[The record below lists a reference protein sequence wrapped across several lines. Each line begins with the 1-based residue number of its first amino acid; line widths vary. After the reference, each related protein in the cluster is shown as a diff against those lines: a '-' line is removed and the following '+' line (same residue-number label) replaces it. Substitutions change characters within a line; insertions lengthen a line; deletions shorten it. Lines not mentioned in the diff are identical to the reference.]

1 MINRRDFCRNI
12 LAAPVLTR
20 AMGFDARLPED
31 ESRTTPGGF
40 PLSDYTPYG
49 YLDNPF
55 HSWNLHRS
63 GVIRSSPGIGY
74 GFYFPAGPGGY
85 FDFTKNGI
93 YEAHLRLGFLIN
105 RRRFWTPEDFRAV
118 QLTSPYHSKNLHTF
132 AFTENGTTVE
142 STFLQVDE
150 NSLAARVSIH
160 SQPAQS
166 IRLMAVLDCKLG
178 GAAWWGRDGLVG
190 NYDAPT
196 DIACIRSFA
205 AGKVF
210 VMRSDLRSAAHFV
223 GVESADLD
231 SWFVSPSKI
240 DKGLSYYPNPLRAAL
255 LFEVDVPANSITERT
270 IVLTRADNAALAF
283 DQAHESLGK
292 AREVYA
298 RKHAE
303 DAEFWST
310 APQLEGDWPAHW
322 KHGWVYDFE
331 TLRMMV
337 RRPLGIYK
345 HPWDAMQIQ
354 APRTVLAESS
364 IDMWALSYADS
375 DTAKDVVLGT
385 FANAPSDAVPCSR
398 EDGEMNMVAA
408 DGSECGTSISW
419 CYPFFCVAS
428 IWSRN
433 PDKKWLSEIYPLLTR
448 FLRWTLENRT
458 DAEGFVVGK
467 CSWETGMDT
476 ATRFLIEQP
485 TGGELIDFLRIV
497 ELQAATS
504 QAAGIMAHFA
514 DVLGDT
520 SARDEWLKK
529 QRLYTEKTQTLW
541 KEDWFYDFDTRN
553 GQLVTSIPRDI
564 GQVGPVFCG
573 IASNEQIAKMR
584 PTWHK
589 FFSDSIAGLPSSA
602 GTGDWRDGLHWSSLV
617 LPYVES
623 VWWAGDLELA
633 SEVVHAI
640 AERVYAS
647 TDRRSLGFHS
657 SENKPSNTPKLGW
670 PGINCEV
677 WGAQGAYGGEGYG
690 WGAVLPAH
698 IIRNIAGF
706 RDPEREDE
714 LPLSP
719 NLPKSF
725 MVSGRNYR
733 IRNLHYRGNLLDLTF
748 HVLDSQR
755 IQVEGSW
762 SGPLRSVGVKDAA
775 GATVTLDGNGAS
787 WHFIAANH
795 HPYSMRLTGV
805 I

>member
-1 MINRRDFCRNI
+1 MINRRDFCRSM
-12 LAAPVLTR
+12 LAAPILTR
-20 AMGFDARLPED
+20 GMGFAARPAED
-31 ESRTTPGGF
+31 GSQNSGGGF
-40 PLSDYTPYG
+40 PLSNYTPYG

-105 RRRFWTPEDFRAV
+105 QRRFWTPEDFRAE
-118 QLTSPYHSKNLHTF
+118 QLTSPYHTKNLHTF
-132 AFTENGTTVE
+132 AFTENSAIVE

-150 NSLAARVSIH
+150 NSIAARLSIH
-160 SQPAQS
+160 SQQAQS
-166 IRLMAVLDCKLG
+166 IRVIAVLDCKLG

-190 NYDAPT
+190 NYASRI

-210 VMRSDLRSAAHFV
+210 LMTSDLRSGAHFI
-223 GVESADLD
+223 GAEDADLD
-231 SWFVSPSKI
+231 SWLRSPRKI
-240 DKGLSYYPNPLRAAL
+240 EKRLSYYPNPLRAAL
-255 LFEVDVPANSITERT
+255 LFEVDVAANANIEHT
-270 IVLTRADNAALAF
+270 IVMTRADNAALAF
-283 DQAHESLGK
+283 DQARESLG
-292 AREVYA
+292 RTGEVFA
-298 RKHAE
+298 AKHAE
-303 DAEFWST
+303 DTEFWST

-364 IDMWALSYADS
+364 IDMWALSYADPA
-375 DTAKDVVLGT
+375 TAKEVVLGI
-385 FANAPSDAVPCSR
+385 FANAPSDGVPCSR
-398 EDGEMNMVAA
+398 ENGEMNMVAA

-419 CYPFFCVAS
+419 CYPLFCAAS
-428 IWSRN
+428 IWSRD
-433 PDKKWLSEIYPLLTR
+433 PDRQWLSELYPLVTR

-458 DAEGFVVGK
+458 DADGFVIGK

-485 TGGELIDFLRIV
+485 TGGEVIEFLRIV

-504 QAAGIMAHFA
+504 QAAGVLAHFA
-514 DVLGDT
+514 DVIGDT
-520 SARDEWLKK
+520 SSRDEWLKR
-529 QRLYTEKTQTLW
+529 QRLYAEKTQRLW
-541 KEDWFYDFDTRN
+541 KDHWFYDFDTRN
-553 GQLVTSIPRDI
+553 GQLVTFITPDI

-573 IASNEQIAKMR
+573 VASKEQIERMR
-584 PTWHK
+584 PTLHK
-589 FFSDSIAGLPSSA
+589 FFSDSVAGVPSAA
-602 GTGDWRDGLHWSSLV
+602 GTEDWRDGLHWSSLV
-617 LPYVES
+617 LPYIES
-623 VWWAGDLELA
+623 VWSAGDLELA

-640 AERVYAS
+640 AERVYTS
-647 TDRRSLGFHS
+647 TDRRSYKS
-657 SENKPSNTPKLGW
+657 SENEESDNVPQLGW
-670 PGINCEV
+670 PGVSCEV

-698 IIRNIAGF
+698 IIRNVVGF

-719 NLPKSF
+719 NLPQSF
-725 MVSGRNYR
+725 MVGGRSYR
-733 IRNLHYRGNLLDLTF
+733 IRNLHWRGNFLDLTL
-748 HVLDSQR
+748 HALDSRR
-755 IQVEGSW
+755 IRVEGRW
-762 SGPLRSVGVKDAA
+762 SGPLRSIGVKDAT
-775 GATVTLDGNGAS
+775 GATVTLEGNGDN
-787 WHFIAANH
+787 WHFTAANH
-795 HPYSMRLTGV
+795 QPYFMRLTGAA
-805 I
+805 